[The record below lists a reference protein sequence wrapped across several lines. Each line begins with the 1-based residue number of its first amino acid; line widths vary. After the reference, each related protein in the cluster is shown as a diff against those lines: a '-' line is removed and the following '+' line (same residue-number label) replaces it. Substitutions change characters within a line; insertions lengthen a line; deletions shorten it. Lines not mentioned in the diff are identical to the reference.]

1 MKGVVKFYKMIIN
14 LSKYVVR
21 IATLLVIA
29 IGSAGQSNDIERK
42 IDSLFSNYTMST
54 PGVAIAVIK
63 DGNVV
68 FKKGYGSA
76 NLEYDIPIT
85 SQTVFNIASVSKQF
99 TAFSIYLLEKEGK
112 LTFEDDITKYFP
124 DLPAYGKPIRIK
136 HLLAH
141 TSGLRD
147 QAALLA
153 LAGWHWEDIGTTE
166 QILKLVT
173 KQKELNFET
182 GTAYGYSNT
191 GYTLLAE
198 IVSQVS
204 GQSFSE
210 FTRKNIFD
218 PLGMANTQFIDDYHT
233 VIKNSAYSYEKK
245 DGKYVKVELSY
256 SNAGPSGLMTTV
268 EDLAKW
274 TANFHTPKIGDAKLI
289 SEFNKVSLLDNDKPV
304 VWSANNGD
312 TTFHAKGQLHWKY
325 KGLSAVSHG
334 GHTAGFRAVLTR
346 FPENNF
352 AITTLS
358 NDEHYQM
365 LGKVLPI
372 VELYLKDQLRT
383 TPNISNNPIPEKKDT
398 PKFTSDL
405 REFQGTYYSEE
416 LSTTYI
422 VKVKDG
428 KLIMTHYRLSDTPLT
443 QIGENKFSGIN
454 SFGFEMEFMRSG
466 KKVAGFKISNFGAKN
481 VKFQKKE

>member
-1 MKGVVKFYKMIIN
+1 MIIN
-14 LSKYVVR
+14 LSKYVLR

-29 IGSAGQSNDIERK
+29 KGSAGQSNNFERK
-42 IDSLFSNYTMST
+42 IDSLFSNYSMST

-63 DGNVV
+63 DGSIV

-99 TAFSIYLLEKEGK
+99 TAFSIYLLEKKGK

-153 LAGWHWEDIGTTE
+153 LAGWHWEDIATTE
-166 QILKLVT
+166 QILKLVK
-173 KQKELNFET
+173 KQKQLNFET

-218 PLGMANTQFIDDYHT
+218 PLGMLNTQFIDDYHK

-245 DGKYVKVELSY
+245 DGKYVKVALSY

-274 TANFHTPKIGDAKLI
+274 TANFHNPKIGDAKLI
-289 SEFNKVSLLDNDKPV
+289 SDFNKVSLLDNDKPV

-312 TTFHAKGQLHWKY
+312 TTFHAKGQVHWKY

-358 NDEHYQM
+358 NDEHYPM

-372 VELYLKDQLRT
+372 VELYLKDELRE
-383 TPNISNNPIPEKKDT
+383 TPNASNSPTPVKKDVS
-398 PKFTSDL
+398 KFTSDI

-422 VKVKDG
+422 IKVKDG
-428 KLIMTHYRLSDTPLT
+428 KLIMTHYRLSDTPLI
-443 QIGENKFSGIN
+443 QIGENKFSGIS
-454 SFGFEMEFMRSG
+454 SFTFEMEFMKSG
-466 KKVAGFKISNFGAKN
+466 KKVSGFRISNFGAKN
-481 VKFQKKE
+481 VKFQKKNKYQ

>member
-1 MKGVVKFYKMIIN
+1 MITN
-14 LSKYVVR
+14 LSKYILR
-21 IATLLVIA
+21 IAILLVIA
-29 IGSAGQSNDIERK
+29 NGSVQGQSNDIERK
-42 IDSLFSNYTMST
+42 IDSLFSNYNSST
-54 PGVAIAVIK
+54 PGVAIAIMK
-63 DGNVV
+63 DGNIV

-76 NLEYDIPIT
+76 NLEYDIPIAP
-85 SQTVFNIASVSKQF
+85 QTVFNIASVSKQF
-99 TAFSIYLLEKEGK
+99 TAFSIYLLEKEDK
-112 LTFEDDITKYFP
+112 LSFEDDIKKYFP
-124 DLPAYGKPIRIK
+124 DLPGYGKPIRIK

-147 QAALLA
+147 QAALRA

-166 QILKLVT
+166 QILKLVK

-182 GTAYGYSNT
+182 GTAYSYSNT

-198 IVSQVS
+198 IVSKVS

-218 PLGMANTQFIDDYHT
+218 PLGMPNTQFIDDYHK

-245 DGKYVKVELSY
+245 DGKYVKVALSY
-256 SNAGPSGLMTTV
+256 SNPGPSGLMTTV

-274 TANFHTPKIGDAKLI
+274 TANFHTPRIGDSRLI
-289 SEFNKVSLLDNDKPV
+289 SEFNKVSLLDNNKPV

-325 KGLSAVSHG
+325 KGLSAISHG

-352 AITTLS
+352 AIATLS

-372 VELYLKDQLRT
+372 VELYLKDELRE
-383 TPNISNNPIPEKKDT
+383 TPNIPNNSTPAKKDT
-398 PKFTSDL
+398 PKFISDL
-405 REFQGTYYSEE
+405 RDFQGTYYSDE
-416 LSTTYI
+416 LSTTYAI
-422 VKVKDG
+422 KVSDG
-428 KLIMTHYRLSDTPLT
+428 KLIMTHYRLTDITLT
-443 QIGENKFSGIN
+443 QIGENKFSGMN
-454 SFGFEMEFMRSG
+454 SFAFEMEFMRTD
-466 KKVAGFKISNFGAKN
+466 KKVTGFEISNFGAKK

>member
-1 MKGVVKFYKMIIN
+1 MN
-14 LSKYVVR
+14 LSKYIFR
-21 IATLLVIA
+21 IAILLVIA
-29 IGSAGQSNDIERK
+29 SGSARSQSNDIERK
-42 IDSLFSNYTMST
+42 IDSLFSNYNSNT
-54 PGVAIAVIK
+54 PGVAIAIMK
-63 DGNVV
+63 DGNIV

-85 SQTVFNIASVSKQF
+85 PQTVFNIASVSKQF

-112 LTFEDDITKYFP
+112 LSFEDDIRKYFP
-124 DLPAYGKPIRIK
+124 DLPVYGKPIRIK

-147 QAALLA
+147 QAALRA

-166 QILKLVT
+166 QILKLVK

-198 IVSQVS
+198 IVAQVS
-204 GQSFSE
+204 GKSFSE

-218 PLGMANTQFIDDYHT
+218 PLGMANTHFIDDYHK
-233 VIKNSAYSYEKK
+233 VIKNIAYSYEKK
-245 DGKYVKVELSY
+245 DDKYVKVSLSY
-256 SNAGPSGLMTTV
+256 SNPGPSGLMTTV

-274 TANFHTPKIGDAKLI
+274 TANFHTPKIGDARLI
-289 SEFNKVSLLDNDKPV
+289 SEFNKVSLLDNNKPV

-325 KGLSAVSHG
+325 KGLSAISHG

-352 AITTLS
+352 AIATLS

-372 VELYLKDQLRT
+372 VELYLKDELRE
-383 TPNISNNPIPEKKDT
+383 TPNNSNNSTPVKKDAST
-398 PKFTSDL
+398 FTSDL
-405 REFQGTYYSEE
+405 KEFQGIYYSEE

-422 VKVKDG
+422 VTVSNG
-428 KLIMTHYRLSDTPLT
+428 KLIMTHYRVSDIRLT
-443 QIGENKFSGIN
+443 QIGENRFSGIN
-454 SFGFEMEFMRSG
+454 GFAFEMEFIRSG
-466 KKVAGFKISNFGAKN
+466 KKVTGFMISNFGAKN
-481 VKFQKKE
+481 VKFQKKNS